1 MNSASP
7 LEQISDRIKGSEGG
21 TVFVASDFRDI
32 ANSGSISKTL
42 SRLEEDG
49 LIRRV
54 IWGVYEYPK
63 YSTFL
68 NENVATS
75 PHKVA
80 LALARKHSWSIVP
93 NGDTALNQLGLSTQV
108 PAEWTYVS
116 DGTNKEYPMDNTIIR
131 FNRTVKKDIS
141 NLPYKTALL
150 VQAIKAIGR
159 NRLDDAYMRRIAKLM
174 TAEEKTAIL
183 QDGKYMTAWVY
194 EAVKKICNGVSAT

>member
-1 MNSASP
+1 MNRTSP
-7 LEQISDRIKGSEGG
+7 LEQISDRIKSSEGG

-54 IWGVYEYPK
+54 LWGVYEYPK
-63 YSTFL
+63 HSAFL
-68 NENVATS
+68 NEDIATS

-80 LALARKHSWSIVP
+80 LALARKHSWSVVP

-116 DGTNKEYPMDNTIIR
+116 DGANKEYPLDNTVIR

-141 NLPYKTALL
+141 NLTYKSALL
-150 VQAIKAIGR
+150 VQAIKAIGKA
-159 NRLDDAYMRRIAKLM
+159 NLDDAYMRRIANLM
-174 TAEEKTAIL
+174 TTEEKATIL
-183 QDGKYMTAWVY
+183 KDGKYMTAWVY
-194 EAVKKICNGVSAT
+194 EAIKKICGK